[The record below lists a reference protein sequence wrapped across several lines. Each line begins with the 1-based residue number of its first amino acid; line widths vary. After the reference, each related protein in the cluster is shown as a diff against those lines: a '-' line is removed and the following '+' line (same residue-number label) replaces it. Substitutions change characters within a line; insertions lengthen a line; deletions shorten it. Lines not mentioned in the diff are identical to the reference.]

1 MQANELLG
9 RTAGRDGWNRQYETG
24 ERVEDRGHAIT
35 MTRKQE
41 VEDDFKV
48 QWSKIMSFSHIKILL
63 LEATEWHAW
72 WKGRGS
78 GQAIGKVL

>member
-1 MQANELLG
+1 
-9 RTAGRDGWNRQYETG
+9 
-24 ERVEDRGHAIT
+24 

-63 LEATEWHAW
+63 LEATE
-72 WKGRGS
+72 
-78 GQAIGKVL
+78 